1 MEAVI
6 LALDDALNL
15 RLRRYGFAAP
25 AWAVLIRC
33 GRTIALGWNWTSVQ
47 VTAGISAE
55 FAALTARDGRHTLNG
70 RRS

>member
-33 GRTIALGWNWTSVQ
+33 GRTIALGWNWT
-47 VTAGISAE
+47 
-55 FAALTARDGRHTLNG
+55 
-70 RRS
+70 